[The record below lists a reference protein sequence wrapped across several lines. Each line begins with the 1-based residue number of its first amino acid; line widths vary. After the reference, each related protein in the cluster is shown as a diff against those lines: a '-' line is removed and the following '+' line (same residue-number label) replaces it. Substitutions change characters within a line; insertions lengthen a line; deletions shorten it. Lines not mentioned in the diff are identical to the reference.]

1 MTKQERIQHLIKKY
15 KEAEQ
20 KNKPHNTD
28 PISCLSRDTMRK
40 IRQIF
45 EKEMHDS
52 IDKYL

>member
-1 MTKQERIQHLIKKY
+1 MTKQERIQQLIKKY

-20 KNKPHNTD
+20 KNKQHNTD

-45 EKEMHDS
+45 EKEMHNS